1 MARHRFVVDGVAH
14 VVTVEATDGGLGVTI
29 DDAEPIEMRAQIAGG
44 SLGGLVTTFE
54 AGRPSR
60 AFVARHARGQEQ
72 GYNVTVDGR
81 RFEVRAASASRRG
94 RSVVGGAEDPPG
106 KVSSPLAGVVVA
118 VHVAVGDH
126 VEAGAVLAV
135 VEAMKMQNE
144 VHAPLPGTITA
155 VRVEAGARCERGD
168 LLIEYTPDA

>member
-1 MARHRFVVDGVAH
+1 MARHRFLVDGVEHTVAVDAH
-14 VVTVEATDGGLGVTI
+14 DGGFAVSI
-29 DDAEPIEMRAQIAGG
+29 DDADPVEVQAQVAGG
-44 SLGGLVTTFE
+44 SLGNLVTTFE
-54 AGRPSR
+54 DGHPSR
-60 AFVARHARGQEQ
+60 AFVARHARGAEQ

-81 RFEVRAASASRRG
+81 RFEVRSVSASRRG

-118 VHVAVGDH
+118 VNVAVGDH

-144 VHAPLPGTITA
+144 VHAPHAGIITA

-168 LLIEYTPDA
+168 LLIEYELDA

>member
-1 MARHRFVVDGVAH
+1 MARHRFVVDGVEH
-14 VVTVEATDGGLGVTI
+14 VVTVEALDGGYGVII
-29 DDAEPIEMRAQIAGG
+29 DDADPIDVQALV
-44 SLGGLVTTFE
+44 SGGLITTFQG
-54 AGRPSR
+54 GRPSR
-60 AFVARHARGQEQ
+60 AFVARHHRGQEQ

-106 KVSSPLAGVVVA
+106 KVTAPLAGVVVA
-118 VHVAVGDH
+118 VNVAVGDH

-144 VHAPLPGTITA
+144 VHAPVPGTVTA

-168 LLIEYTPDA
+168 LLVEYTPDA

>member
-1 MARHRFVVDGVAH
+1 MARHRFVVDGVEH
-14 VVTVEATDGGLGVTI
+14 VVTVEAGEGASFGVTI
-29 DDAEPIEMRAQIAGG
+29 DAADPIEVQAQIA
-44 SLGGLVTTFE
+44 GGLVTTFE

-72 GYNVTVDGR
+72 GFNVTVDGR

-118 VHVAVGDH
+118 VNVAVGDH